1 MIRFDRVDKR
11 YPGGIEALTQVS
23 LEIGRG
29 ELVVL
34 TGPSGAGKSTLL
46 NLMAAIE
53 APTAGRIAVNG
64 EDLSRLRARA
74 LPYLRRQFGLV
85 FQDHKLLYDRDVF
98 DNVALPLRIVGF
110 DAAGIPSRVSAALDK
125 VGLLKR
131 SRSQPI
137 ALSGGEQQR
146 LCIARA
152 IVHRPAIVLADEP
165 TGNLDPDYA
174 AAIADLLQSLNQAG
188 VTVIIATHDSVISER
203 LQPRRIELRAGRLHQ
218 DGLEAAR

>member
-11 YPGGIEALTQVS
+11 YPGGIEALKQVS
-23 LEIGRG
+23 LDIGRG
-29 ELVVL
+29 ELVAL

-53 APTAGRIAVNG
+53 APSAGRIAVNG
-64 EDLSRLRARA
+64 EDLSRLRDRA

-85 FQDHKLLYDRDVF
+85 FQDHKLLYDRNVF

-110 DAAGIPSRVSAALDK
+110 DAADIPNRVNAALDK
-125 VGLLKR
+125 VGLLNR

-174 AAIADLLQSLNQAG
+174 AAIADLLQSLNRAG
-188 VTVIIATHDSVISER
+188 VTVVIATHDPAISER
-203 LQPRRIELRAGRLHQ
+203 LQPRRIELRAGRL
-218 DGLEAAR
+218 DADEPAAT

>member
-53 APTAGRIAVNG
+53 APTAGRITVNG

-85 FQDHKLLYDRDVF
+85 FQDHKLLYDRNVF

-110 DAAGIPSRVSAALDK
+110 DAADIPGRVSAALDK
-125 VGLLKR
+125 VGLLER

-174 AAIADLLQSLNQAG
+174 AAIADLLQSLNRAG
-188 VTVIIATHDSVISER
+188 VTVVIATHDPAISER
-203 LQPRRIELRAGRLHQ
+203 LQPRRIELRAGRLQ
-218 DGLEAAR
+218 DVAAPA

>member
-23 LEIGRG
+23 FEIARG

-53 APTAGRIAVNG
+53 APTAGRITVNG

-85 FQDHKLLYDRDVF
+85 FQDHKLLYDRNVF

-110 DAAGIPSRVSAALDK
+110 DAADIPGRVSAALDK
-125 VGLLKR
+125 VGLLER

-174 AAIADLLQSLNQAG
+174 AAIADLLQSLNRAG
-188 VTVIIATHDSVISER
+188 VTVVIATHDPAISER
-203 LQPRRIELRAGRLHQ
+203 LQPRRIELRAGRLQ
-218 DGLEAAR
+218 DLAAPA

>member
-46 NLMAAIE
+46 NLMAGIE
-53 APTAGRIAVNG
+53 APTAGRIAVHG

-85 FQDHKLLYDRDVF
+85 FQDHKLLYDRNVF

-110 DAAGIPSRVSAALDK
+110 DSGAIPSRVSAALDK
-125 VGLLKR
+125 VGLLSR
-131 SRSQPI
+131 SRSMPI

-174 AAIADLLQSLNQAG
+174 AAIADLLQSLNHAG
-188 VTVIIATHDSVISER
+188 VTVVIATHDPAISAR
-203 LQPRRIELRAGRLHQ
+203 LQPRRIELRAGRLN
-218 DGLEAAR
+218 EAAT

>member
-1 MIRFDRVDKR
+1 MIRFQGVDKR
-11 YPGGIEALTQVS
+11 YPGGIEALKQVD

-64 EDLSRLRARA
+64 EELSRLRARA

-85 FQDHKLLYDRDVF
+85 FQDHKLLHDRNAF

-110 DAAGIPSRVSAALDK
+110 DPAAIPSRVSAALDK
-125 VGLLKR
+125 VGLLGRAR
-131 SRSQPI
+131 SMPI

-165 TGNLDPDYA
+165 TGNLDPAYA
-174 AAIADLLQSLNQAG
+174 AAIADLLQSLNRAG
-188 VTVIIATHDSVISER
+188 VTMVIATHDPAVCER
-203 LQPRRIELRAGRLHQ
+203 LQPRRIELRAGSVC
-218 DGLEAAR
+218 EAPA

>member
-85 FQDHKLLYDRDVF
+85 FQDHKLLYDRNVF

-110 DAAGIPSRVSAALDK
+110 DAAAIASRVSAALDK
-125 VGLLKR
+125 VGLLNR

-152 IVHRPAIVLADEP
+152 IVHRPAILLADEP

-174 AAIADLLQSLNQAG
+174 AAIADLLQSLNRAG
-188 VTVIIATHDSVISER
+188 VTVVIATHDPAISGR

-218 DGLEAAR
+218 SAAA

>member
-1 MIRFDRVDKR
+1 MIEFDRVDKR
-11 YPGGIEALTQVS
+11 YPGGIEALRQVS
-23 LEIGRG
+23 FRIGRG

-46 NLMAAIE
+46 NLLAAIE
-53 APTAGRIAVNG
+53 SPTAGRIVVNG
-64 EDLSRLRARA
+64 EDLSRLKARA

-85 FQDHKLLYDRDVF
+85 FQDHKLLYDRNVF
-98 DNVALPLRIVGF
+98 DNVALPLRIIGF
-110 DAAGIPSRVSAALDK
+110 DPRSISNRVSAALDK
-125 VGLLKR
+125 VGLLDR
-131 SRSQPI
+131 RHSQPV

-174 AAIADLLQSLNQAG
+174 SAITDLLESLNQVG
-188 VTVIIATHDSVISER
+188 VTMVIATHDPLVSQR
-203 LQPRRIELRAGRLHQ
+203 LQQPRRIELRAGRVH
-218 DGLEAAR
+218 EAQA

>member
-1 MIRFDRVDKR
+1 MIRFARVDKR

-29 ELVVL
+29 ELAVL

-85 FQDHKLLYDRDVF
+85 FQDHKLLYDRNVF

-110 DAAGIPSRVSAALDK
+110 DAAAISGRVSAALDK
-125 VGLLKR
+125 VGLLNR

-152 IVHRPAIVLADEP
+152 IVHRPAILLADEP

-174 AAIADLLQSLNQAG
+174 AAIADLLQSLNRAG
-188 VTVIIATHDSVISER
+188 VTVVIATHDPAISER
-203 LQPRRIELRAGRLHQ
+203 LQPRRIELRAGRLHA
-218 DGLEAAR
+218 GGGA